1 MSENVP
7 SVSAQSAASPTPR
20 LAIGIDIGGTKIAG
34 GVVTPSGEILRYLR
48 IPTPPGREG
57 TPIALLELIARL
69 RAEYPAIGAVGVGA
83 AGMVEWPAGL
93 LRWAPNNDYQELP
106 LRDLLI
112 ERTGLPVVVEN
123 DANTAAWAE
132 GRLGGGAG
140 RDNVV
145 VLTVGTGIGG
155 GLILDGALYRGHTG
169 IGSEVGH
176 IIVNPEGGNIC
187 GCGATGCLEA
197 QASGTALGRMAREA
211 VAADPD
217 GALAG
222 FAPSPDEVTGE
233 TVFAAAEQGDPTADA
248 LFERLGFW
256 LGAGVASLVN
266 IFDPEIVVI
275 GGSLGATGDHLF
287 RPTRATFERLVV
299 ARDHRKLP
307 PIVPAALGTEAG
319 IVGAA
324 ILALA
329 EHPADRDHVPTPVA
343 AVR

>member
-1 MSENVP
+1 MSEHTLSVP
-7 SVSAQSAASPTPR
+7 VQSAVPPTPG
-20 LAIGIDIGGTKIAG
+20 LAIGLDIGGTKIAG
-34 GVVTPSGEILRYLR
+34 GVVTRSGEILRHLR
-48 IPTPPGREG
+48 IPTPPGRDG
-57 TPIALLELIARL
+57 TPLALLDLITRL
-69 RAEYPAIGAVGVGA
+69 RAEYPAIEAVGVGA

-106 LRDLLI
+106 LRALLI

-123 DANTAAWAE
+123 DANAAAWAE
-132 GRLGGGAG
+132 ARLGRGAG
-140 RDNVV
+140 HDNVV

-176 IIVNPEGGNIC
+176 IIVNPAGGDVC

-211 VAADPD
+211 VAADPE

-222 FAPSPDEVTGE
+222 YATGPDRVTGE
-233 TVFAAAEQGDPTADA
+233 TVFAAAEQGDPTARA
-248 LFERLGFW
+248 LFDRLGFW
-256 LGAGVASLVN
+256 LGTGIASLVN

-275 GGSLGATGDHLF
+275 GGSLGATGEHLF
-287 RPTRATFERLVV
+287 RPTRAGFERFVV
-299 ARDHRKLP
+299 AREHRKVP
-307 PIVPAALGTEAG
+307 PIVPASLGTEAG

-324 ILALA
+324 LLALDQL
-329 EHPADRDHVPTPVA
+329 PLDRTDFANSGATIG
-343 AVR
+343 